1 MTKKNIEKL
10 LVQVLTNPDNISI
23 QYSNINGEEKLIVN
37 GKDLSEKEEEEY
49 DDSSTKEDVA
59 NYKAKIKKLDDC
71 IFEKVIDEAE
81 KRHFNLFEM
90 NKVLELEHYTQ
101 QDAVYASNVM
111 QIMLELIQEVIKE
124 EIQKLIDILEE
135 L

>member
-1 MTKKNIEKL
+1 MNLEKFL
-10 LVQVLTNPDNISI
+10 ELVLTNPDNISI
-23 QYSNINGEEKLIVN
+23 QYSNINGKEKLIVN
-37 GKDLSEKEEEEY
+37 GKDLSEKEEEKEY
-49 DDSSTKEDVA
+49 DDSSIKEDVA

-90 NKVLELEHYTQ
+90 NKVLELEHYTP

-111 QIMLELIQEVIKE
+111 QIMLELIQEVIKD
-124 EIQKLIDILEE
+124 EIQKLIDMLEE

>member
-1 MTKKNIEKL
+1 MNLEKFL
-10 LVQVLTNPDNISI
+10 ELVLTNPDNISI

-37 GKDLSEKEEEEY
+37 GKDLSEKEEEEEY
-49 DDSSTKEDVA
+49 DDSSIKEDVA

-101 QDAVYASNVM
+101 QDAVYATNVM
-111 QIMLELIQEVIKE
+111 QIMLELIQEVIKD
-124 EIQKLIDILEE
+124 EIQKLIDMLEE

>member
-1 MTKKNIEKL
+1 MNLEKFL
-10 LVQVLTNPDNISI
+10 ELVLTNPDNISI

-37 GKDLSEKEEEEY
+37 GKDLSEKDEEEEY
-49 DDSSTKEDVA
+49 DDSSIKEDVA

>member
-1 MTKKNIEKL
+1 MNLEKFL
-10 LVQVLTNPDNISI
+10 ELVLTNPDNISI

-37 GKDLSEKEEEEY
+37 GKDLSEKEEEEEY
-49 DDSSTKEDVA
+49 DDSSIKEDVA

-111 QIMLELIQEVIKE
+111 QIMLELIQEVVKE

>member
-1 MTKKNIEKL
+1 MNLEKFL
-10 LVQVLTNPDNISI
+10 ELVLTNPDNISI
-23 QYSNINGEEKLIVN
+23 QYSNINGKEKLTVN
-37 GKDLSEKEEEEY
+37 GKDLSEKEEEY
-49 DDSSTKEDVA
+49 DDSSIKEDVA

-101 QDAVYASNVM
+101 QDALYASNVM
-111 QIMLELIQEVIKE
+111 QIMLELIQEVIKD

-135 L
+135 F

>member
-1 MTKKNIEKL
+1 MNLEKFL
-10 LVQVLTNPDNISI
+10 ELVLTNPDNISI

-37 GKDLSEKEEEEY
+37 GKDLSEKEEEEEY
-49 DDSSTKEDVA
+49 DDSSIKEDVA

>member
-1 MTKKNIEKL
+1 MNLEKFL
-10 LVQVLTNPDNISI
+10 ELVLTNPNNISI

-37 GKDLSEKEEEEY
+37 GKDLSEKEEEEEY
-49 DDSSTKEDVA
+49 DDSSIKEDVA

-101 QDAVYASNVM
+101 QEALYASKVM
-111 QIMLELIQEVIKE
+111 QIMLELIQEVIKD